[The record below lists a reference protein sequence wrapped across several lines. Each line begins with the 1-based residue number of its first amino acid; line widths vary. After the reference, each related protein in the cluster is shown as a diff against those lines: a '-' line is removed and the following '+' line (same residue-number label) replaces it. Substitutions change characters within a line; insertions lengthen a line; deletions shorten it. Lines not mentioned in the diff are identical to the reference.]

1 MTVRKT
7 LQELR
12 SKLEMY
18 QPAERIEGIEINI
31 VDASAEGGNMI
42 VGRMYV
48 QCGKPAETITEE
60 YPEGD
65 PRRVKWENP
74 NDQ

>member
-1 MTVRKT
+1 MTIRKT

-18 QPAERIEGIEINI
+18 QPADRIEGIEISI
-31 VDASAEGGNMI
+31 VDATAEGGRKI

-48 QCGKPAETITEE
+48 ACSKPGETITEE

-65 PRRVKWENP
+65 PRRVKWERP
-74 NDQ
+74 